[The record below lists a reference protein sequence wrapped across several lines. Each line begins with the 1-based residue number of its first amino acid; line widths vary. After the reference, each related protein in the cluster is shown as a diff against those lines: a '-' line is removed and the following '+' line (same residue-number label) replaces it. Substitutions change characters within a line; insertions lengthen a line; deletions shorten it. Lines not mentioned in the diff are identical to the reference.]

1 MHVHALIPTCGI
13 MFSFYVDPAESN
25 TTQAFVFTDKPTDAN
40 IIFLAFR
47 GTEPFD
53 TTDWCTDFDFAW
65 FELGDWVGGLH
76 IGFLE
81 ALGLVNRDKKWTME
95 TLQENVLNKTPCASG
110 LSRANM
116 LKPRL
121 NGDKLLAYDA
131 ITQDIED
138 LVQENP
144 NAKFYVSGHSLG
156 GALALTFTSILI
168 LMRCEGDNILEK
180 LSGVYTFGQPR
191 IGDRKFSKT
200 LDNKMEDLNVDYYR
214 IVYCNDMVCR
224 VPFDDDVFQFKH
236 AGHTCFY
243 YNSMFEEEVSIDNS
257 FLIQIFEKTCI
268 YQRTF

>member
-1 MHVHALIPTCGI
+1 M
-13 MFSFYVDPAESN
+13 SFYVDPAESN
-25 TTQAFVFTDKPTDAN
+25 TTQAFVFTDKPDDAS

-47 GTEPFD
+47 GTEPFN

-65 FELGDWVGGLH
+65 FDLRDWRNDWEGGLH

-95 TLQENVLNKTPCASG
+95 TLQENIRNKTPYASG
-110 LSRANM
+110 LSRPNM

-131 ITQDIED
+131 ITQDIEA
-138 LVQENP
+138 LLQANP

-156 GALALTFTSILI
+156 GALALTFASMLI
-168 LMRCEGDNILEK
+168 LMRSKGDTILEK

-191 IGDRKFSKT
+191 ICNGKFSDT
-200 LDNKMEDLNVDYYR
+200 LNNKMQELNVDYYR

-224 VPFDDDVFQFKH
+224 VPFDDDVFKFKH
-236 AGHTCFY
+236 AGHKCFY
-243 YNSMFEEEVSIDNS
+243 YNSMFEEKV
-257 FLIQIFEKTCI
+257 
-268 YQRTF
+268 